1 MSQKALF
8 VESAPNGPQV
18 VRTKGIPKPG
28 SGELLVKVHAAALN
42 PVDWIVRAMN
52 LTIMVPKWPAVL
64 GEDGAGTVEEVGP
77 DVAGFSKGDRVYEE
91 PIATL
96 TTGSRLLN

>member
-42 PVDWIVRAMN
+42 PVDWIVRTMN
-52 LTIMVPKWPAVL
+52 IMVPKWPAVL

-77 DVAGFSKGDRVYEE
+77 NVAGFSKGDRVYEE
-91 PIATL
+91 PTATL
-96 TTGSRLLN
+96 NSCLLN